1 MRLISFAL
9 AVLIMFTAF
18 PMQVFAEE
26 EENNEILW
34 EQGTIASVDGTN
46 NSTKTRF
53 RTADYLLLESYSG
66 VSIGSGYTMTN
77 FVYDAEYN
85 YLGTSSWLGDGI
97 PFTTAE
103 LSKKYPSGIY
113 FRVVFRT
120 LDQRNLTEED
130 VISSGVK
137 FYLPEEEVPAPDF
150 GFTYEDIGKIGTW
163 QDGDIHDGKLFV
175 FGAAGSG
182 EIFDLRT
189 LEKLGVITLDKKE
202 TIKPHANSVCFGSTY
217 YEHGDKYPLLYINI
231 YNNYAEAEDRMEGTC
246 CVYRLLETEGNF
258 STELVQVIKVG
269 FTDNLTLWK
278 SKENNGDVRPYG
290 NFVVDTDEN
299 RLYAFVMRDADK
311 TIRFFEFAIPEIGE
325 GTYSESYGCNVVTL
339 ETDDIKS
346 RFDSENYNYL
356 QGCCYY
362 GRKIFCMC
370 DFGGDAPLHIIDLE
384 KQKVVESFC
393 LGYAGL
399 RAEPEVICVDDS
411 DGTLYYCA
419 VDGMLRKIVFS
430 ERIKNPCGPSAFWKL
445 ENGVLKIYGSGEM
458 EDYADAQSVPW
469 RAQSKEITSVVIEE
483 GITSIGST
491 AFAQCENLV
500 SANLP
505 EGLEKIGKNAFW
517 GCTALN
523 DITLPQSLEEIG
535 QSAFFKCSALDY
547 IVIPS
552 GVKTLEKAVFGQCEN
567 LDTIV
572 LHDDI
577 TAIESEAFSRC
588 YALRHINLPKNLKK
602 IGYHAFFGCAQLEQ
616 LTFPETFAEIEDA
629 AFYGC
634 YDLAFLR
641 FMGSAPLFAEKSLM
655 DITAN
660 VYYPDGDASWE
671 ETVKQNY
678 GGNIIWNPECYHN
691 YKHETTEPTCTEQGY
706 TTHACTICGESY
718 VDNYTE
724 PTGHTYK
731 NGICTICGA
740 AEWDSNGNGTL
751 EILAIGNSFSWDAVD
766 FWYDMQNSMT
776 YNAMKSM
783 LADKYDVHLAVMYK
797 GSATLAYHATCAMNN
812 TAGYTYTEIG
822 PETDYQWT
830 PSSGKNAD
838 NKILEKL
845 EAREWDIIVIQSY
858 QHEADGTEPRSTY
871 TGGDARF
878 KEPEKSVGYLLDYF
892 VEHEPDAEVYY
903 YMPWATTKFYGSDT
917 VAGYS
922 GIAEYSPNYLNMKG
936 TNSGKQ
942 FAGIIPVGT
951 GIQNARTTY
960 FDALEFS
967 SGTGSTA
974 LLKDPQIGLQYDV
987 QHLSFGIGRYI
998 AGVVMAETLIP
1009 QSARKDTY
1017 TLPGIKDSPAVGKLP
1032 EEYSTIAKM
1041 AAMGAV
1047 ESPYQVT
1054 VLSGYE
1060 KDPADR
1066 ICDSL
1071 ICREYA
1077 MEGIADEEAAIACVQ
1092 SVVNEYLKDAG
1103 AAKAMVKINSFEQE
1117 NGVFIKLDCSI
1128 TVRVGYTER
1137 TVDISVV
1144 DGKSHVFGEWT
1155 HTTVPSA
1162 DGVGIDTRIC
1172 KNCGFV
1178 ETAEIEG
1185 SWQKFALAD
1194 HLQKLPDEFC
1204 SKTNLW
1210 NLLIPEKDMINHLG
1224 DWVDAGSTVYSVTIP
1239 VLPGD
1244 RIYANSFDQTGSRKG
1259 IQVSFIG
1266 DYGIIK
1272 TTFSNETYNEFHANG
1287 GYLVAPEGT
1296 VAVNIPVWNNSD
1308 ENELYI
1314 LNREHSYDNI
1324 TVEPTCTEEGYSGYL
1339 CIFCGVGDKT
1349 TIPATDHSL
1358 GEWYLHKA
1366 PTTSEAGEE
1375 RRDCANCDYY
1385 ESREVPAYKVGD
1397 INRDGK
1403 VNTIDA
1409 NYARRY
1415 AAGLLTLDAGQKLAG
1430 DVNLDGEVN
1439 VMDSAFIRRHTVK
1452 LINVFPAEEAAE

>member
-9 AVLIMFTAF
+9 AVLIMFSAF
-18 PMQVFAEE
+18 PMQVFAAE

-137 FYLPEEEVPAPDF
+137 FYFPEEEVPAPDF
-150 GFTYEDIGKIGTW
+150 GFTYEDMGKIGVW

-189 LEKLGVITLDKKE
+189 LEKLGGITLDKKE

-217 YEHGDKYPLLYINI
+217 YEPGDKYPLLYINI

-299 RLYAFVMRDADK
+299 RLYAIVMRDADK

-362 GRKIFCMC
+362 GRKILCMC

-419 VDGMLRKIVFS
+419 ADGMLRKIVFS

-505 EGLEKIGKNAFW
+505 EGLEKIGKNAIW

-552 GVKTLEKAVFGQCEN
+552 SVKTLEKAVFGQCEN

-588 YALRHINLPKNLKK
+588 YALRHISLPKNLKK

-634 YDLAFLR
+634 SDLAFLR
-641 FMGSAPLFAEKSLM
+641 FTGSAPLFAEKSLM

-678 GGNIIWNPECYHN
+678 GGTITWLSECYHN

-724 PTGHTYK
+724 PAGHSFGEWYTVKEATFTEDGEECRECIKCSHVEFRSVPLTVVTSGNVGYGTPYTDDVIYTLYSNGTMVISG
-731 NGICTICGA
+731 NGIVYCSDWRGDYQPYKDYRAQVKTLIIEEGISATRGGCFAHFYNLETVTLPDSLTKIDGNAFMSSFSSSVTNIVIPETVTFIGSYCYGFYYGNGGTTFTDVIIENPNVILPANNTAFNAGSNLENLTLYSYGTDNNVSAYAEKYGCKYVDLEVYKTGEFEGINYAYYDGVLTLSTEGENMSIPSDAPWNEYKSKITKIEIESGIIGISANAFADYAVLEKVELPDSIKSIGNCAFSVSESCSKEISMVIPRRIETVGKNIFENRSNVKVTAYLGSPA
-740 AEWDSNGNGTL
+740 AEIDEPGVELTVKKQFKFL
-751 EILAIGNSFSWDAVD
+751 MIGNSYTEDASSCGQGMTESQLFNILQAMLGEDTEIVLGAITSGGKGINWHATKAEENTGSYSFKIVTSENRKWKSMGSISSAKALAYTDWDAVSL
-766 FWYDMQNSMT
+766 QV
-776 YNAMKSM
+776 YN
-783 LADKYDVHLAVMYK
+783 VNV
-797 GSATLAYHATCAMNN
+797 N
-812 TAGYTYTEIG
+812 TGEESVSY
-822 PETDYQWT
+822 PEQTDPKFY
-830 PSSGKNAD
+830 
-838 NKILEKL
+838 KL
-845 EAREWDIIVIQSY
+845 EDASEFMLDHIAKHAPY
-858 QHEADGTEPRSTY
+858 ADAYFYMHWSQTSSIALNAALSGYNRLANYIPVVLDYAGTET
-871 TGGDARF
+871 
-878 KEPEKSVGYLLDYF
+878 
-892 VEHEPDAEVYY
+892 
-903 YMPWATTKFYGSDT
+903 
-917 VAGYS
+917 
-922 GIAEYSPNYLNMKG
+922 
-936 TNSGKQ
+936 GKQ
-942 FAGIIPVGT
+942 FENIVPVGLSV
-951 GIQNARTTY
+951 QNARTTY
-960 FDALEFS
+960 L
-967 SGTGSTA
+967 A
-974 LLKDPQIGLQYDV
+974 LLAYNTTAYADGNLNLYTDAQIGLQRDGG
-987 QHLSFGIGRYI
+987 HLSFNIGRYI
-998 AGVVMAETLIP
+998 AGLTFAEMVIP
-1009 QSARKDTY
+1009 EEMREEGY
-1017 TLPGIKDSPAVGKLP
+1017 VLPDIRVTESIGKLP
-1032 EEYSTIAKM
+1032 KEYTEIAQKSVF
-1041 AAMGAV
+1041 AAV
-1047 ESPYQVT
+1047 ES
-1054 VLSGYE
+1054 
-1060 KDPADR
+1060 
-1066 ICDSL
+1066 
-1071 ICREYA
+1071 
-1077 MEGIADEEAAIACVQ
+1077 
-1092 SVVNEYLKDAG
+1092 
-1103 AAKAMVKINSFEQE
+1103 
-1117 NGVFIKLDCSI
+1117 
-1128 TVRVGYTER
+1128 
-1137 TVDISVV
+1137 
-1144 DGKSHVFGEWT
+1144 
-1155 HTTVPSA
+1155 
-1162 DGVGIDTRIC
+1162 
-1172 KNCGFV
+1172 
-1178 ETAEIEG
+1178 
-1185 SWQKFALAD
+1185 
-1194 HLQKLPDEFC
+1194 
-1204 SKTNLW
+1204 
-1210 NLLIPEKDMINHLG
+1210 
-1224 DWVDAGSTVYSVTIP
+1224 
-1239 VLPGD
+1239 
-1244 RIYANSFDQTGSRKG
+1244 
-1259 IQVSFIG
+1259 
-1266 DYGIIK
+1266 
-1272 TTFSNETYNEFHANG
+1272 
-1287 GYLVAPEGT
+1287 
-1296 VAVNIPVWNNSD
+1296 
-1308 ENELYI
+1308 
-1314 LNREHSYDNI
+1314 
-1324 TVEPTCTEEGYSGYL
+1324 
-1339 CIFCGVGDKT
+1339 
-1349 TIPATDHSL
+1349 
-1358 GEWYLHKA
+1358 
-1366 PTTSEAGEE
+1366 
-1375 RRDCANCDYY
+1375 
-1385 ESREVPAYKVGD
+1385 
-1397 INRDGK
+1397 
-1403 VNTIDA
+1403 
-1409 NYARRY
+1409 
-1415 AAGLLTLDAGQKLAG
+1415 
-1430 DVNLDGEVN
+1430 
-1439 VMDSAFIRRHTVK
+1439 
-1452 LINVFPAEEAAE
+1452 